1 MKEKG
6 RGKKS
11 NHSQTVRRMRG
22 KKQETRVDHADG
34 KAYPLDS
41 FLEVYGEDEGRCRW
55 ATAGQQRA
63 YTGIFMMHVH
73 V

>member
-1 MKEKG
+1 
-6 RGKKS
+6 
-11 NHSQTVRRMRG
+11 MRG